1 MVVREVQTASPAETE
16 ALGERLGTTADGGE
30 VLGLEGEL
38 GAGKTC
44 LVRGLARGLGADADA
59 VASPTFIIATEY
71 VGGRRPL
78 HHVDLYRL
86 EPPLADTLFLREV
99 LYGAGV
105 AAVEWFDRLLPAC
118 GDDVLRV
125 VLSHGEGERRTI
137 RLTAHGGR
145 HEAWLLRAFP
155 LKTKQDCTWD

>member
-1 MVVREVQTASPAETE
+1 MRSHDLETAGPLETE
-16 ALGERLGTTADGGE
+16 TLAERIGRTAEAGALI
-30 VLGLEGEL
+30 GLEGEL

-44 LVRGLARGLGADADA
+44 FVRGLARGLGVDPES

-71 VGGRRPL
+71 RGGRLPL

-86 EPPLADTLFLREV
+86 EPPLRDTLFLREV

-105 AAVEWFDRLLPAC
+105 AAVEWFDRLLPAA

-125 VLSHGEGERRTI
+125 ILRHAGGDRRAI
-137 RLTAHGGR
+137 RLAAYGPR
-145 HEAWLLRAFP
+145 HEAWLQRA
-155 LKTKQDCTWD
+155 LGT

>member
-145 HEAWLLRAFP
+145 HEEWLLRAFP
-155 LKTKQDCTWD
+155 LKTTQDCTWD

>member
-16 ALGERLGTTADGGE
+16 ALGERLGATADGGE
-30 VLGLEGEL
+30 LVGLEGEL

-44 LVRGLARGLGADADA
+44 FVRGLARGLGADADT

-71 VGGRRPL
+71 PGGRVPL

-105 AAVEWFDRLLPAC
+105 AAVEWFDRLRPQA
-118 GDDVLRV
+118 GDDALRV
-125 VLSHGEGERRTI
+125 TLRYADGDRRSI
-137 RLTAHGGR
+137 RLAAHG
-145 HEAWLLRAFP
+145 
-155 LKTKQDCTWD
+155 

>member
-1 MVVREVQTASPAETE
+1 MRLREVETLTPEATE
-16 ALGERLGTTADGGE
+16 AVAERLGRTAEGGE
-30 VLGLEGEL
+30 LLGLEGEL

-44 LVRGLARGLGADADA
+44 FVRGLARGLGADADA
-59 VASPTFIIATEY
+59 VASPTFIMATEY
-71 VGGRRPL
+71 PGGRRPL

-105 AAVEWFDRLLPAC
+105 AAVEWFDRLPPAC
-118 GDDVLRV
+118 ADDALRV
-125 VLSHGEGERRTI
+125 VLTYGEGERRTI

-145 HEAWLLRAFP
+145 HEAWLARALPLR
-155 LKTKQDCTWD
+155 TTQDCTWD

>member
-1 MVVREVQTASPAETE
+1 MLAHDLETAAPLETE
-16 ALGERLGTTADGGE
+16 ALAERLGRSAEAGAL
-30 VLGLEGEL
+30 LGLEGEL

-44 LVRGLARGLGADADA
+44 FVRGLARGLGIDPEA

-71 VGGRRPL
+71 RGGRLPL

-86 EPPLADTLFLREV
+86 EPPLGDTLFLREV

-105 AAVEWFDRLLPAC
+105 AAVEWFDRLLPEA

-125 VLSHGEGERRTI
+125 TLRHAGGDRRTL
-137 RLTAHGGR
+137 RLAAHGSR
-145 HEAWLLRAFP
+145 HEAWLRRA
-155 LKTKQDCTWD
+155 LGT

>member
-16 ALGERLGTTADGGE
+16 ALGERLGATAGGGE
-30 VLGLEGEL
+30 LLGLEGEL

-44 LVRGLARGLGADADA
+44 FVRGLARGLGADPDA

-71 VGGRRPL
+71 PGGRHPL

-105 AAVEWFDRLLPAC
+105 AAVEWFDRLPPDT
-118 GDDVLRV
+118 GDDALRV
-125 VLSHGEGERRTI
+125 TLRYDDGEGRRI
-137 RLTAHGGR
+137 RLAAHGAR
-145 HEAWLLRAFP
+145 HEAWLARA
-155 LKTKQDCTWD
+155 LGAGDEDS

>member
-1 MVVREVQTASPAETE
+1 MLAHDLETAGPLETE
-16 ALGERLGTTADGGE
+16 TLAERIGRTAEAGALI
-30 VLGLEGEL
+30 GLEGEL

-44 LVRGLARGLGADADA
+44 FVRGLARGLGVDSDV

-71 VGGRRPL
+71 RGGRLPL

-99 LYGAGV
+99 LYGEGV
-105 AAVEWFDRLLPAC
+105 AAVEWFDRLPPAC
-118 GDDVLRV
+118 ADDALRV
-125 VLSHGEGERRTI
+125 VLTYAEGDRRTI

-145 HEAWLLRAFP
+145 HEAWLARALPLR
-155 LKTKQDCTWD
+155 TTQDCTWD

>member
-86 EPPLADTLFLREV
+86 EPPLADTLFLRDV

-155 LKTKQDCTWD
+155 LKTTQDCTWD

>member
-16 ALGERLGTTADGGE
+16 ALGERLGATADGGE
-30 VLGLEGEL
+30 VVGLEGEL

-44 LVRGLARGLGADADA
+44 FVRGLARGLGADADA

-71 VGGRRPL
+71 LGGRRPL

-99 LYGAGV
+99 LYGEGV

-118 GDDVLRV
+118 AGDALRV
-125 VLSHGEGERRTI
+125 ALTHGEGDRRTI
-137 RLTAHGGR
+137 RLTAHGAR
-145 HEAWLLRAFP
+145 HEAWLARAFP
-155 LKTKQDCTWD
+155 LRTTQDCTWD